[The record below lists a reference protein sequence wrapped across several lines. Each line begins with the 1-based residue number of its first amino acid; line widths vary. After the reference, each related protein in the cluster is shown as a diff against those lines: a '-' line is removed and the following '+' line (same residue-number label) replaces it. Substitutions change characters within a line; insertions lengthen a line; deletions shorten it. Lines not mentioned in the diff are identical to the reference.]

1 MILFWYQNKDSS
13 LFKNIESM
21 AWSAKKTFLELL
33 LRSLKLRLN
42 KITNLWRGNFNA
54 LDKVTYMLYII
65 TCADTYLYI
74 EYFLYL

>member
-33 LRSLKLRLN
+33 LRNIKLPLKEITINDIFSLRVIYTKL
-42 KITNLWRGNFNA
+42 
-54 LDKVTYMLYII
+54 MLQTWEEGI
-65 TCADTYLYI
+65 LMH
-74 EYFLYL
+74 